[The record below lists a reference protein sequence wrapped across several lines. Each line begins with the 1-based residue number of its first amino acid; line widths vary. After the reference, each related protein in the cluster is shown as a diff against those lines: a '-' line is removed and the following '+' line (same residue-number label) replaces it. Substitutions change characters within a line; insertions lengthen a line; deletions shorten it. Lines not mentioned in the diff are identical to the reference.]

1 MKIRNGFVSNS
12 SSSSFI
18 IGVAIIKD
26 YNKFQKYINDN
37 NINLNWMVNVV
48 SFSDITKSSVD
59 VRLFNNQIVVESFQT
74 DVRIPIDGIQD
85 NDLLFIVDKCNNEGD
100 DAFSDNNGYWEL
112 DYDIE
117 LNFFDKSDQMLYNAF
132 FVEESG
138 LDISKSYANFGAGRN
153 G

>member
-1 MKIRNGFVSNS
+1 
-12 SSSSFI
+12 
-18 IGVAIIKD
+18 
-26 YNKFQKYINDN
+26 
-37 NINLNWMVNVV
+37 MVNVV